1 LLAQRA
7 STWLQIYIRIENAS
21 VVTCKKLRLGDEG
34 KSGREGCAVVWEAD
48 SSKGGLGEVLRLADR
63 ILT

>member
-1 LLAQRA
+1 M
-7 STWLQIYIRIENAS
+7 QIYIRIENAS
-21 VVTCKKLRLGDEG
+21 VVTCKKLRLWDEG

-48 SSKGGLGEVLRLADR
+48 SSVGGLGEVLRLADR